1 MRRNISLSNKIAV
14 VVYDNALTVND
25 DYSLKRSA
33 SIILADS
40 LTKDIVLTLPSAAEY
55 KGHKYLIKKID
66 NSVYTVSVNAS
77 GSDKID
83 GESSFVINTQW
94 DSLNIFSNGFNWII
108 IS

>member
-14 VVYDNALTVND
+14 VVYDNALTLND
-25 DYSLKRSA
+25 DYSLNRSA

-40 LTKDIVLTLPSAAEY
+40 LTKDIIFSLPSTAEY

-66 NSVYTVSVNAS
+66 SSVYSVTINAS